1 MREIKFRGKRLDNGE
16 WVYGA
21 FVPDATERTHGDMV
35 TWGFIRRHNIE
46 SGRMESIEVD
56 RKSVGQYT
64 GLKDKNGVEIYE
76 GDIVEVNYTVK
87 YIDPDKQDEE
97 HTAITRVYWNE
108 FRASFALEFHKFAN
122 DDLYRFVR
130 DKYAEV
136 VGNIHDMRTG
146 CREFEKGKPP
156 KETEKE
162 IEVEEDG

>member
-1 MREIKFRGKRLDNGE
+1 VREIKFRGKCSQSKR

-76 GDIVEVNYTVK
+76 GDICNCREYECFGKVEWNNEEAGFYFCVVMEGGGFEEERLYDYV
-87 YIDPDKQDEE
+87 DE
-97 HTAITRVYWNE
+97 
-108 FRASFALEFHKFAN
+108 LE
-122 DDLYRFVR
+122 VI
-130 DKYAEV
+130 
-136 VGNIHDMRTG
+136 GNIYENPDLL
-146 CREFEKGKPP
+146 EV
-156 KETEKE
+156 TE
-162 IEVEEDG
+162 